1 MAPFIYLFVIKALN
15 IYKNGL
21 FEEDEQTVCTWPNLE
36 LSDITPMIPIESFLD
51 WVNGLAVIG

>member
-1 MAPFIYLFVIKALN
+1 MCHWTVLIF
-15 IYKNGL
+15 YKNGL
-21 FEEDEQTVCTWPNLE
+21 CEEDEQTVCTWPNLE